1 MNTAYKNIFKAT
13 TLFGGVQGLN
23 ILLNLARTK
32 LVAIFLGPAGVGLS
46 SIFNETRELIHEST
60 NLGMDQSGV
69 REISVAYEQ
78 WKETGNREPLNN
90 SITLVRTWVA
100 LFALLGALVCLLFA
114 YPLSLA
120 TFGNADHWINYM
132 LLSPAVAMA
141 TITCGEMA
149 ILKATRKLKV
159 IASLSTINILVG
171 ACTNIPLY
179 YLYGMRGIIPAIMLF
194 GLCQMIIVMYFSFK
208 DTPPK
213 LRFEKTFLL
222 IGKPML
228 ILGGA
233 FVIQGFLEH
242 GTKLAIQAF
251 INNRGSL
258 EDVGFYNTSTMI
270 ISVYLGIFASSI
282 AADYYPR
289 LSGIFA
295 DERKRAL
302 TVSRQIDV
310 IQMLTAPM
318 LMMFLVGAHII
329 VPLLL
334 SEEFTGIIPIL
345 EIALASC
352 LMRSVSQ
359 PLAFMPL
366 AAGNSKMFLFVDII
380 DFSIMFACYTTCY
393 ALFGLIGLA
402 YGICLYN
409 LADLLWVVICM
420 KYKYNVQPNIRNVAF
435 LVIQTLLL
443 IGTSIIVQVF
453 NGVTYWLAGILMIL
467 LSVFVSFILYNKIR
481 DEE

>member
-1 MNTAYKNIFKAT
+1 
-13 TLFGGVQGLN
+13 
-23 ILLNLARTK
+23 
-32 LVAIFLGPAGVGLS
+32 
-46 SIFNETRELIHEST
+46 
-60 NLGMDQSGV
+60 
-69 REISVAYEQ
+69 
-78 WKETGNREPLNN
+78 
-90 SITLVRTWVA
+90 
-100 LFALLGALVCLLFA
+100 
-114 YPLSLA
+114 
-120 TFGNADHWINYM
+120 
-132 LLSPAVAMA
+132 
-141 TITCGEMA
+141 
-149 ILKATRKLKV
+149 
-159 IASLSTINILVG
+159 
-171 ACTNIPLY
+171 
-179 YLYGMRGIIPAIMLF
+179 
-194 GLCQMIIVMYFSFK
+194 
-208 DTPPK
+208 
-213 LRFEKTFLL
+213 
-222 IGKPML
+222 ML

-258 EDVGFYNTSTMI
+258 EDVGLYNTSTMI

-380 DFSIMFACYTTCY
+380 DFSIMFAVLCS
-393 ALFGLIGLA
+393 L
-402 YGICLYN
+402 
-409 LADLLWVVICM
+409 
-420 KYKYNVQPNIRNVAF
+420 
-435 LVIQTLLL
+435 
-443 IGTSIIVQVF
+443 QV
-453 NGVTYWLAGILMIL
+453 
-467 LSVFVSFILYNKIR
+467 SQ
-481 DEE
+481 